1 MSSRSGDRSF
11 SVYDHVR
18 TPRSGRALRRLPAL
32 VRDAMALVWR
42 AAPRELATLVAF
54 QAVGGVGLAA
64 QLLVGRE
71 VISAAIIAEKSGGG
85 LGAVIPQLAA
95 LIALTAVVGV
105 VTSLQSDRA
114 LLLGELVAR
123 EAHGAILDVA
133 SAVAYED
140 FEDASFHDGLE
151 RARYNASARP
161 MLMVNSLLGAL
172 NAGLGA
178 LGLTVALL
186 AIHPLLVPLAAAALV
201 PVWLATTGNSKAY
214 YDFAVAMT
222 PRDRQ
227 RTYLHGALS
236 QKDYAAEVRAF
247 QLAPFLRGRH
257 DALYDERVG
266 ELRRVVRGRMRRSLA
281 AGAVSFVLST
291 AAIGFLVSLLLG
303 DKLSLAATATGLWG
317 VALLAQRLRAL
328 VASAGTLYEAALFVA
343 DVTEFLA
350 RAPRARAARP
360 TAAPPERFDRIRVDS
375 VTFAYP
381 AAARP
386 ALRDVTIEIGRG
398 EVVAL
403 VGDNGSGKTTLAK
416 ILAGLYTPD
425 SGEVLW
431 DDVPVA
437 GWDPDQLRRSIAII
451 FQDFAKYA
459 LSARDNVAMGQTGSA
474 DFERVVRA
482 AQAATADEF
491 LAQLPQGYDT
501 VLSRMFE
508 GGRELSIG
516 QWQRVALARAF
527 FRDAPLVI
535 MDEPTAALDPA
546 AERELFERIGTLSR
560 DRALLLISHR
570 FSSMRSADRIYVMH
584 QGQVVEQGSHDELV
598 ALDGRYASLFRLQAN
613 AYLTNGW
620 SAVGDR

>member
-1 MSSRSGDRSF
+1 MR
-11 SVYDHVR
+11 
-18 TPRSGRALRRLPAL
+18 
-32 VRDAMALVWR
+32 LVWR
-42 AAPRELATLVAF
+42 AAPRELATVVAF
-54 QAVGGVGLAA
+54 QAIGGIGLAA
-64 QLLVGRE
+64 QLLLGRE
-71 VISAAIIAEKSGGG
+71 VISAAIIAERSGGG

-123 EAHGAILDVA
+123 EAQAAILDVA

-178 LGLTVALL
+178 LGVTVALL

-222 PRDRQ
+222 PADRQ

-247 QLAPFLRGRH
+247 QLAPFLRGRY

-291 AAIGFLVSLLLG
+291 AVIGFLVSLLL
-303 DKLSLAATATGLWG
+303 DQKLSLAAAATGLLG

-328 VASAGTLYEAALFVA
+328 VSSAGTLYEAALFVA
-343 DVTEFLA
+343 DVTEFLG
-350 RAPRARAARP
+350 RGSDARAARP
-360 TAAPPERFDRIRVDS
+360 TDAPPERFDRVRVDS

-386 ALRDVTIEIGRG
+386 ALRDVTIEIRRG

-437 GWDPDQLRRSIAII
+437 GWDPDQLRRAIAII

-459 LSARDNVAMGQTGSA
+459 LSARDNVAMGRTGSS
-474 DFERVVRA
+474 DDLERVIRA
-482 AQAATADEF
+482 AKAATAHEF

-535 MDEPTAALDPA
+535 MDEPTASLDPA
-546 AERELFERIGTLSR
+546 AERELFERIATLSR

-584 QGQVVEQGSHDELV
+584 EGQVVEQGSHDELV
-598 ALDGRYASLFRLQAN
+598 ALDGRYATMFRLQAN
-613 AYLTNGW
+613 AYLANQW
-620 SAVGDR
+620 SAVGD

>member
-1 MSSRSGDRSF
+1 MSSSSRDRSF

-18 TPRSGRALRRLPAL
+18 TPRSARALRRLPAL
-32 VRDAMALVWR
+32 VRDAMRLVWR
-42 AAPRELATLVAF
+42 AAPREFATLVAF

-64 QLLVGRE
+64 QLLLGRE
-71 VISAAIIAEKSGGG
+71 VISAAIIAERSGGG
-85 LGAVIPQLAA
+85 LGAVIPQLTA

-105 VTSLQSDRA
+105 VTSLQSDRV

-123 EAHGAILDVA
+123 QAQGAILDVA

-140 FEDASFHDGLE
+140 FEDPSFHDGLE

-186 AIHPLLVPLAAAALV
+186 AIHPLLVPLAGAALV

-222 PRDRQ
+222 PRDRE

-236 QKDYAAEVRAF
+236 QRDYAAEVRAF

-257 DALYDERVG
+257 DALYDERVA

-281 AGAVSFVLST
+281 AGIVSFVLS
-291 AAIGFLVSLLLG
+291 AVVIGFLVSLLL
-303 DKLSLAATATGLWG
+303 DHRLSLAATATGLWG
-317 VALLAQRLRAL
+317 VALLAQRLRAM
-328 VASAGTLYEAALFVA
+328 VSNAGTLYESALFVA

-350 RAPRARAARP
+350 RESHARAARP
-360 TAAPPERFDRIRVDS
+360 TDPPPERFDRVRADS

-381 AAARP
+381 GATRP
-386 ALRDVTIEIGRG
+386 SLRDVTIEVGRG

-459 LSARDNVAMGQTGSA
+459 LSARDNITMGRTELSG

-482 AQAATADEF
+482 AEAANADEF

-501 VLSRMFE
+501 VLSRLFE

-546 AERELFERIGTLSR
+546 AERDLFEHIATLSR

-570 FSSMRSADRIYVMH
+570 FSSMRAADRIYVMH
-584 QGQVVEQGSHDELV
+584 EGQVVEQGNHDELV
-598 ALDGRYASLFRLQAN
+598 ALDGRYATLFRLQAN
-613 AYLTNGW
+613 AYLTNQW
-620 SAVGDR
+620 SAVGD